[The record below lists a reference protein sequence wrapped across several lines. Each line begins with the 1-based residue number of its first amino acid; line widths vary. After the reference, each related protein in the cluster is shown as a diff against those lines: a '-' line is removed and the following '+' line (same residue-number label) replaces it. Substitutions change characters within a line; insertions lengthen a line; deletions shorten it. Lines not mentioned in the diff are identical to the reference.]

1 RGFEVTAAKTAA
13 EGIARLGKDQY
24 DLVLTDLR
32 LPDQDGVEVLRAAK
46 REQPDAEVVV
56 VTGHG
61 SISAAV
67 SAMRA
72 GAFDFLTKPIETEQ
86 LAIVLQKA
94 LDHRSLVGE
103 VRRLREEVK
112 GKYSFEGIV
121 YASPKM

>member
-1 RGFEVTAAKTAA
+1 MATKILFVEDDAAQSALLTLELKRRGFEVTAAKTAA
-13 EGIARLGKDQY
+13 EGIAKLAKDQY

-32 LPDQDGVEVLRAAK
+32 LPDKDGVEVLRAAK

-72 GAFDFLTKPIETEQ
+72 GAFDFLTKPIE
-86 LAIVLQKA
+86 
-94 LDHRSLVGE
+94 
-103 VRRLREEVK
+103 
-112 GKYSFEGIV
+112 
-121 YASPKM
+121 